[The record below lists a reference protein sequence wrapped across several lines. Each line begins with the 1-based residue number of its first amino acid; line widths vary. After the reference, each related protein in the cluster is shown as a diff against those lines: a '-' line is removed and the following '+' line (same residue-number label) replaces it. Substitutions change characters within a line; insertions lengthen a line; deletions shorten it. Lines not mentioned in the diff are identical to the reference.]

1 MKRYLIYIYV
11 LAGGLLA
18 AACTQEEEAAQPATA
33 TGHLLVLPIDIETAV
48 DVQPLK
54 RSVDDGLQVDL
65 LQGSTTVRTYAPGD
79 AALDQPLTL
88 PVGNYTLYAHTPD
101 MNEAADNV
109 QGTPTYSVRQ
119 DFQIQADETTT
130 LRFEAT
136 QSSGGILLDYSDE
149 LCGTAF
155 TSIACTLTSPS
166 TGRSVTIEGTDNTAP
181 TYFNLP
187 ADGRLEYTISATNT
201 DGETFT
207 SPVREITTDTPKNY
221 LIQIDWAE

>member
-130 LRFEAT
+130 LRLEAT
-136 QSSGGILLDYSDE
+136 QSNVGE
-149 LCGTAF
+149 LFGTAF

>member
-18 AACTQEEEAAQPATA
+18 AACTQEEEAAQPATS

-130 LRFEAT
+130 LRLEAT
-136 QSSGGILLDYSDE
+136 QSNVGILLDYSDE
-149 LCGTAF
+149 LFGTAF

-166 TGRSVTIEGTDNTAP
+166 TGRSVTIEGTDNMAP

>member
-1 MKRYLIYIYV
+1 MELEEFRELMAK
-11 LAGGLLA
+11 GGRIPFPS
-18 AACTQEEEAAQPATA
+18 E
-33 TGHLLVLPIDIETAV
+33 
-48 DVQPLK
+48 DV
-54 RSVDDGLQVDL
+54 G
-65 LQGSTTVRTYAPGD
+65 AF
-79 AALDQPLTL
+79 
-88 PVGNYTLYAHTPD
+88 

-130 LRFEAT
+130 LRLEAT
-136 QSSGGILLDYSDE
+136 QSNVGILLDYSDE
-149 LCGTAF
+149 LFGTAF

-187 ADGRLEYTISATNT
+187 ADGRMEYTISATNT